1 MEIVL
6 DGSQKNLAN
15 RNVQDNIFFLFQ
27 KGIKKQYENE
37 HSTN

>member
-6 DGSQKNLAN
+6 DGSQKYLAN

-27 KGIKKQYENE
+27 KGKEKQYEHE
-37 HSTN
+37 HLTN